1 MFTFAKISVMNEQ
14 AYRAALK
21 RIDELL
27 PLMGDDVPRN
37 DPNVLELDM
46 LSDMVEEY
54 EEVHYP
60 ISKPSVADVIRL
72 RMYEMGLNQQGVAA
86 LLGVSPSRISELL
99 HGKAEPTLAVARNM
113 VKKLNIAPEVA
124 LGL

>member
-1 MFTFAKISVMNEQ
+1 MAQIKSEQ

-27 PLMGDDVPRN
+27 PLTGDDVALD

-60 ISKPSVADVIRL
+60 IGKPSIADVMKL

-86 LLGVSPSRISELL
+86 LLGISPSRISELL
-99 HGKAEPTLAVARNM
+99 HGKAEPTLTIARSM
-113 VKKLNIAPEVA
+113 VQKLNIAPEVV
-124 LGL
+124 LGI

>member
-1 MFTFAKISVMNEQ
+1 MAQIKNEQ

-27 PLMGDDVPRN
+27 PLTGDDVPRD

-54 EEVHYP
+54 EDVHYP
-60 ISKPSVADVIRL
+60 IGKPTIADVIRL

-99 HGKAEPTLAVARNM
+99 HGKTEPTLAVARNM